1 MKLPSTRL
9 FAACAVA
16 CAGALGAPSAF
27 AQGQFTAA
35 GDGATCGSAISSN
48 TAVASTSCTKGTVT
62 ASLEAWGFTARS
74 LTSTLQ
80 TGFQRGSLGDF
91 GTSGFG
97 AHTGTN
103 DSSTNGHHAFDN
115 VTSGCSGAAPIASGV
130 TLSGANSGC
139 GGSIEALFLNFGS
152 SKVNLTNVG
161 IGWTGGDA
169 DMSVWAWTG
178 TGAANVGAT
187 TAKGS
192 TTTTGTTSAALTG
205 WTLVSNLDFGS
216 GTGDRATNGTL
227 YSSYFLVTTY
237 FGAASGNLQS
247 ANDRFKL
254 NSFTASVCTGTLSG
268 GSTGGTGG
276 AATNGNGATCGTPPT
291 GVPEPG
297 SLALV
302 GLALVG
308 GAAVRRRHQRA

>member
-9 FAACAVA
+9 FAAAALA
-16 CAGALGAPSAF
+16 CAGAFGAPAAF

-35 GDGATCGSAISSN
+35 SSTSTCGAGIAAN
-48 TAVASTSCTKGTVT
+48 TAVGSTSCTKGTVT
-62 ASLEAWGFTARS
+62 ATLEAWGFTGNVLS
-74 LTSTLQ
+74 STLQ
-80 TGFQRGSLGDF
+80 TGFQKGSLGDF
-91 GTSGFG
+91 DSSGFG

-103 DSSTNGHHAFDN
+103 DSGAGSHHAFDN
-115 VTSGCSGAAPIASGV
+115 VTSGCSGAAPSVSGV
-130 TLSGANSGC
+130 TLSTANNGC
-139 GGSIEALFLNFGS
+139 GGSIEALFLNFGN
-152 SKVNLTNVG
+152 SKVNLTNIG
-161 IGWTGGDA
+161 IGYTGGDA
-169 DMSVWAWTG
+169 DMAVWAWTG

-192 TTTTGTTSAALTG
+192 TTTAGTTSAALTG

-237 FGAASGNLQS
+237 FGAASGSLQ
-247 ANDRFKL
+247 AADDRFKL
-254 NSFTASVCTGTLSG
+254 NSFTTSVCAGTLSG
-268 GSTGGTGG
+268 GSTGGTGT
-276 AATNGNGATCGTPPT
+276 ANNGNGATCGTPPT

-308 GAAVRRRHQRA
+308 GAAARRRHLHA